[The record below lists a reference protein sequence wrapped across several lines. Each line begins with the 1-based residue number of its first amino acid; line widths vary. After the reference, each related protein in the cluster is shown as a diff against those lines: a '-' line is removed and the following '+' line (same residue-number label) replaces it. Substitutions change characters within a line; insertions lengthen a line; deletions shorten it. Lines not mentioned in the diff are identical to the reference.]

1 MTHEPADWRLPAQQT
16 LSGRTVAGRY
26 QVLGLLGQGGIG
38 KVYVAEQI
46 GLDRR
51 VALKVIRPD
60 RRTDAV
66 TAQRFA
72 REARAAGRIHSPHV
86 VTLFDFGSDRGE
98 HYIAME
104 KLEGESLLE
113 RLSRGPQLPLTE
125 ALRIAADIAKGLR
138 AAHEAGVLHRDLK
151 PANVFLCEDGTV
163 KVLDFGIAKLV
174 DDEDEWEPLTGVNR
188 VLGTPV
194 YMSPEAATRKP
205 LGPTTDLYALGLLI
219 FEMIVGEPPFKT
231 GDPMETLRAQVTR
244 PAPRL
249 RQAAPWAPVPA
260 ELDLLV
266 SALLEKDPKER
277 PRDAGAVAGR
287 LETIAADLR
296 RSLEVTKTEIDLPR
310 LSAARVPDE
319 LGLLEDDDL
328 LDDGAATEVWRGRP
342 MYATDAPAVM
352 AEPVVSPRHLA
363 YLTAGAGMLAFA
375 ASLLLRLG
383 LT

>member
-1 MTHEPADWRLPAQQT
+1 MNDSQTPWQHT

-38 KVYVAEQI
+38 RVYVAAQL

-51 VALKVIRPD
+51 VALKVIRPE
-60 RRTDAV
+60 RRADAV
-66 TAQRFA
+66 TAARFA
-72 REARAAGRIHSPHV
+72 REARAAGRITSPHV
-86 VTLFDFGSDRGE
+86 VTLFDFGSDGGE

-104 KLEGESLLE
+104 MLEGVSLLE
-113 RLSRGPQLPLTE
+113 RLDRGQVPLLE
-125 ALRIAADIAKGLR
+125 ALRIAADVAKGLR

-163 KVLDFGIAKLV
+163 KVLDFGIAKLL

-205 LGPTTDLYALGLLI
+205 LGPTTDLYALGLLL

-231 GDPMETLRAQVTR
+231 GDPLETLRAQVTR

-266 SALLEKDPKER
+266 AALLEKDPAER

-287 LETIAADLR
+287 LEAIATELR
-296 RSLEVTKTEIDLPR
+296 RSLEVTQTEIDLPR
-310 LSAARVPDE
+310 LSAARPYEVEDE
-319 LGLLEDDDL
+319 VGADE
-328 LDDGAATEVWRGRP
+328 GAATVVWRAAAPRP
-342 MYATDAPAVM
+342 ASSSFVR
-352 AEPVVSPRHLA
+352 PRHLA
-363 YLTAGAGMLAFA
+363 FLTAGAGALAFA

-383 LT
+383 LS